1 MNYDAVIFDLDGTL
15 CDTLPDIHRS
25 VNLTLAA
32 LGFPEREFAHTALGI
47 NHGSRRLIAHALPE
61 GADEKTVT
69 DTLALYM
76 KLYGDHLCDT
86 TAPYPG
92 ISKLLSRLSES
103 GVKLAILSNKPD
115 VLTKRLAEHCFPGVF
130 DVTVGQG
137 QYPAKPSP
145 EAPLAVADMLSTTP
159 DRVLFVGDSDVDII
173 TAHNAGMTSVGVNWG
188 YRSCEVLVNAGAE
201 HIADAPDE
209 IYDIIMMEENK

>member
-32 LGFPEREFAHTALGI
+32 LGLPEREFAHTALGI

-61 GADEKTVT
+61 GADEKAVT

-76 KLYGDHLCDT
+76 KIYAEHLCDT
-86 TAPYPG
+86 TVPYPG
-92 ISKLLSRLSES
+92 VSKLLSRLSLS

-115 VLTKRLAEHCFPGVF
+115 ALTKRLAEHCFPGVF

-137 QYPAKPSP
+137 RYPVKPSP
-145 EAPLAVADMLSTTP
+145 EAPLAVAAMLSTAP
-159 DRVLFVGDSDVDII
+159 DRILFVGDSDVDII
-173 TAHNAGMTSVGVNWG
+173 TAHNAGMTSVGVKWG
-188 YRSCEVLVNAGAE
+188 YRSCEVLENAGAE
-201 HIADAPDE
+201 HIADTPDE
-209 IYDIIMMEENK
+209 IYDIIITEENK